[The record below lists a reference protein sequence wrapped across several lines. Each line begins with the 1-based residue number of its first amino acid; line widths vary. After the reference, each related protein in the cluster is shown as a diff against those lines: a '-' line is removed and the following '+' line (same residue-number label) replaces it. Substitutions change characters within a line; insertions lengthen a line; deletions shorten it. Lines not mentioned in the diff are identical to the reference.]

1 MNNPLMFPKNAN
13 LAITLSALAMIV
25 TSTAFA
31 GVHDVRPGDV
41 IKDTISSKE
50 VNRIAFEGDRI
61 KSLFKSDGD
70 FTYDNDEQT
79 GEIFIRPERDGSRK
93 PLSFFVTTEQGGTY
107 QLLLTPADVPSASVV
122 LRPVNLNMAE
132 ARAWEGEAPYQQ
144 TLAALLKAIV
154 TGQPPKGYVQ
164 DFKTENLRLG
174 DFLVARRVARMEGAN
189 YRATAFRIVNQSSE
203 PAEFSEN
210 QLFRSGVLA
219 VSISAPVIPA
229 KGQISAYLIEAKA
242 QQ

>member
-1 MNNPLMFPKNAN
+1 VVGVAS
-13 LAITLSALAMIV
+13 IIVSA
-25 TSTAFA
+25 SAFA
-31 GVHDVRPGDV
+31 GVHEVRPGDV

-79 GEIFIRPERDGSRK
+79 GEVFIRPERDGSRK

-122 LRPVNLNMAE
+122 LRPISLNLAE
-132 ARAWEGEAPYQQ
+132 ARAWEGEAPYQE
-144 TLAALLKAIV
+144 TLAYLLKALV
-154 TGQPPKGYVQ
+154 SGQPPKGYVQ
-164 DFKTENLRLG
+164 DFKTENLSLG
-174 DFLVARRVARMEGAN
+174 GALVARRVARMEGAN
-189 YRATAFRIVNQSSE
+189 YRASAFRIVNQSAE

-210 QLFRSGVLA
+210 QLFRKGVLA

-229 KGQISAYLIEAKA
+229 KGQITAYLIEART